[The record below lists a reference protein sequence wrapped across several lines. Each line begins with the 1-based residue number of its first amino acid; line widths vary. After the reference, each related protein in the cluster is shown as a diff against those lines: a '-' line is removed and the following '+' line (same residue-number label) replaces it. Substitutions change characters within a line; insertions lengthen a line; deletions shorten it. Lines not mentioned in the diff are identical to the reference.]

1 MLTDYCIQYREAGS
15 NLPFTEVYVGSNTT
29 VFHLT
34 GLKPLYSYE
43 VRVAA
48 NTSAGRGP
56 FSSVVTSCRS
66 PQHMF
71 NCLTNNL
78 FPLLF
83 PSSLL
88 HVPFPSLLH
97 FPLTFHLP
105 YPFIHHFPFCYIPLL
120 LPPPLPSLL
129 PFHPPSL
136 LSFPTHT
143 PL

>member
-56 FSSVVTSCRS
+56 FSSVITSCRS
-66 PQHMF
+66 SQHTCTF
-71 NCLTNNL
+71 NRLTNNL
-78 FPLLF
+78 YHC
-83 PSSLL
+83 SL
-88 HVPFPSLLH
+88 HPF
-97 FPLTFHLP
+97 
-105 YPFIHHFPFCYIPLL
+105 
-120 LPPPLPSLL
+120 SLL
-129 PFHPPSL
+129 PSYMYKLSL
-136 LSFPTHT
+136 HKTKIYRGMQRCAREAYMQYNLVTLCPTVKSGTFIRSTEDVH
-143 PL
+143 LN